1 MSESTTCA
9 DGSTPSHLILTIYS
23 GTANRRTMTSITMP
37 IWFRELSVCAMGNI
51 DISDIRFYRSILL
64 QRMPYVLAIAAT
76 VFVSA
81 VSVALLLSPVYRAS
95 AKILAESPQIPAELA
110 RSTVPIGA
118 VAQLQILQQ
127 QITTRADLIALAQKL
142 HVYDDSETQPDGDD
156 IVKDMLARIAFEQLQ
171 LDPQGDGASIFSVS
185 FQANEPDLAAN
196 GANEL
201 AAMIL
206 GRNQRQRTD
215 RAGST
220 LQFFNRE
227 VSRLGSELS
236 RLEADILKF
245 KTEHK
250 DTLPDS
256 LEFHRSQ
263 QSSLQERLIALQRE
277 ESDLRTR
284 RSSLVA
290 TYATSGQLVGA
301 ASLTPEQQMLAEL
314 NRALSEQL
322 LIFSEA
328 SPNISALRLRIASLQ
343 NSLLAIK
350 PEGTK
355 KAGAAA
361 TQGTPFGLNL
371 QLSDVD
377 KRLQAVA
384 AEKVSVARRIEELT
398 QAISGTPASE
408 TALNSLERNRENI
421 QTQYNA
427 AIARRAEALTGE
439 QIEMRSDGERFSVLE
454 AATPP
459 SQPIR
464 PQRKRLVGLTSVA
477 GIGLGLAFVVLLE
490 VFNKT
495 VRRPVELERLLQSP
509 PLATIPNISSPG
521 ELPPS
526 RLRRRIAALI
536 AAGVIPISFIV
547 ADPVWMQSPSTD
559 RETVAEQIAQHEL
572 YLSSGSE
579 LKT

>member
-9 DGSTPSHLILTIYS
+9 DGVTPSHLILTIYS
-23 GTANRRTMTSITMP
+23 ATANRRTMTSITMP

-51 DISDIRFYRSILL
+51 DIRDIRFYRSILL
-64 QRMPYVLAIAAT
+64 QRMPYVLAIAAA

-81 VSVALLLSPVYRAS
+81 VTVAMLLSPVYRAS

-156 IVKDMLARIAFEQLQ
+156 IVKDMRARIAFEQLQ

-185 FQANEPDLAAN
+185 FQANEPALAAN

-227 VSRLGSELS
+227 VSRLGSDLS

-263 QSSLQERLIALQRE
+263 QSSLQDRLIALQRE

-301 ASLTPEQQMLAEL
+301 VSLTPEQQMLAEL

-408 TALNSLERNRENI
+408 TVLNSLERNRENI

-464 PQRKRLVGLTSVA
+464 PQRKRLVGLASVA

-536 AAGVIPISFIV
+536 AAGVMPISFIV

-559 RETVAEQIAQHEL
+559 RETVAEQI
-572 YLSSGSE
+572 
-579 LKT
+579 